1 MHNTCKGETMTEN
14 KHTIRLLDG
23 HGIPRNWRGDEIL
36 GGLVLFLALATP
48 FLVYLAHVWG

>member
-1 MHNTCKGETMTEN
+1 MTEN
-14 KHTIRLLDG
+14 KHTIRLLAG
-23 HGIPRNWRGDEIL
+23 HGIPRNWRGEDFL